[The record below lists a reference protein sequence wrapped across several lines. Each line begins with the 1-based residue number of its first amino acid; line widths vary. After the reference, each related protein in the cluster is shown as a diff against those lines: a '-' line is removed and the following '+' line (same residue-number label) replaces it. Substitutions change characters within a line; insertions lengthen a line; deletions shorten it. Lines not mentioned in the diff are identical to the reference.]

1 MLLSLVKPSSLIK
14 LYCFCATCGKK
25 IRYAHQDPSALISTQ
40 PPPTNLM
47 CRPCESKLIHVTI
60 DGVDYELPSDVDA
73 FHLLSLF
80 GKDPTQWKV
89 TEKFQFV
96 EISSRIE
103 KISDRVTQD
112 AQCDV
117 CQAFLPTTGSAFYC
131 EDDEKDLCES
141 CLKLYNGHNLSRFEN
156 LSCGFTDL
164 WFTEGGEESKKMP
177 PSIYS
182 DLNCIISG
190 LFTIRARN
198 ADQIQIWMGE
208 KSLCVNPDTIDSLHH
223 DEKETLESIIRLL
236 RRLNKKWFGVS
247 LRLNMLI
254 RHLELHGNVDRP
266 LLPCSV
272 HVESVEKSLEMSP
285 VERYRMELLNDRKR
299 SRERKERLEKVEYV
313 IPGSFENNHIH
324 AFERE
329 MKRGK

>member
-25 IRYAHQDPSALISTQ
+25 IRYSHTSSSSPT
-40 PPPTNLM
+40 PPTNLM
-47 CRPCESKLIHVTI
+47 CRSCESKLIHVTI
-60 DGVDYELPSDVDA
+60 DGVNYELPSDIDD
-73 FHLLSLF
+73 FHLFALF
-80 GKDPTQWKV
+80 GKDPARWKV
-89 TEKFQFV
+89 TEKFQFT
-96 EISSRIE
+96 EISRIE

-117 CQAFLPTTGSAFYC
+117 CQVFLPTTESAFYC
-131 EDDEKDLCES
+131 EDDEKDLCSE
-141 CLKLYNGHNLSRFEN
+141 CIKTHHNGHSMYRFEN

-164 WFTEGGEESKKMP
+164 WFEGEKSTNKMP

-182 DLNCIISG
+182 DLNRIVSG

-208 KSLCVNPDTIDSLHH
+208 NSLQVNPDSIDSLH
-223 DEKETLESIIRLL
+223 DNEKETCESIIRLL
-236 RRLNKKWFGVS
+236 KRLNQKWFGVS

-254 RHLELHGNVDRP
+254 RHLELHGNVNRP

-272 HVESVEKSLEMSP
+272 HTESIERRLEMSP

-299 SRERKERLEKVEYV
+299 SREMKEKQERVEYA
-313 IPGSFENNHIH
+313 IPGEFTNGPVW